1 MGSEMCIRDSMCVV
15 YNTSPML
22 LSKAQVVMTAAA
34 VSLFMERHGF
44 GYMTFSMGPTCGGTE
59 ADAIRGVPPEVSP
72 RCVRCMCIK
81 CNEDVDVIL
90 RWIRRSM
97 NFWVRRHIAL
107 FGYLWCPSL
116 SNMRA
121 LHLAV
126 SCGANDPRAELATLC
141 LHTSRV
147 QMRYRWHGKRVL
159 EQWFRFVAWRRR
171 AWIRV
176 TFVHRVPFDCLTII
190 GAMVFAP
197 PRRLIFRH

>member
-1 MGSEMCIRDSMCVV
+1 MVYMCVV

-44 GYMTFSMGPTCGGTE
+44 GYMTVFMGPTCGGTE
-59 ADAIRGVPPEVSP
+59 ADAIRGVPPVHP
-72 RCVRCMCIK
+72 QCLRCRCRK
-81 CNEDVDVIL
+81 CNVDVNAIL
-90 RWIRRSM
+90 NDLDLWRK
-97 NFWVRRHIAL
+97 RHVAL
-107 FGYLWCPSL
+107 HGYLWRPSL

-171 AWIRV
+171 AWIRATV
-176 TFVHRVPFDCLTII
+176 VHRVPFECVSII
-190 GAMVFAP
+190 GAMLFAP
-197 PRRLIFRH
+197 PRRRIFRR